1 MMQRLPSSLLV
12 VATTLATFVSGATG
26 RAEDPRAVTRTADES
41 WAPKVF
47 GFCMQVSD
55 AKQRT
60 LPEQAQMLRALGFDG
75 VGYPI
80 WLDESL
86 DRNLRVLD
94 DAGLKVYL
102 VEATVNV
109 NPAAPPYDPR
119 LPEAI
124 RKLKG
129 RPATICLTMRGFP
142 PGDPRGEESAKK
154 TLRELGDLAA
164 SSGLRISIYHHT
176 GDWTASLLFALKIV
190 NEINHPQVG
199 VNFNLC
205 HWLMVDG
212 DKDYRPLLRK
222 NAARIFIVTINGA
235 QMGTKTWTNG
245 LIQPLDQGD
254 FDNRQL
260 LATLRDAGYRGPI
273 GLMCYGIPGDARD
286 HLERSMRVWKT
297 WEAEWMSK
305 GSPGKSK

>member
-1 MMQRLPSSLLV
+1 MLRFRSSLLFL
-12 VATTLATFVSGATG
+12 ATTLAILVSGQRG
-26 RAEDPRAVTRTADES
+26 RGDDARPAPRTNREA

-55 AKQRT
+55 SKQRS
-60 LPEQAQMLRALGFDG
+60 LPEQAAMLRALGFDG

-86 DRNLRVLD
+86 ERNLHVMA
-94 DAGLKVYL
+94 DAGLKLHL

-109 NPAAPPYDPR
+109 NPAAPAFDPR
-119 LPEAI
+119 LPGAI

-129 RPATICLTMRGFP
+129 QPATICVTMRGLP
-142 PGDPRGEESAKK
+142 PGDSRGKESARK
-154 TLRELGDLAA
+154 TLRQLGDLAA
-164 SSGLRISIYHHT
+164 ASGLRISIYNHT
-176 GDWTASLLFALKIV
+176 GDWTASVLFALEVAK
-190 NEINHPQVG
+190 EANHPQVG

-212 DKDYRPLLRK
+212 DKDYRPVIRD
-222 NAARIFIVTINGA
+222 NAAQIFIVTINGA
-235 QMGTKTWTNG
+235 QQGTKTWTNG

-273 GLMCYGIPGDARD
+273 GVMCYGIPGDARV
-286 HLERSMRVWKT
+286 HLERSMKLLKT
-297 WEAEWMSK
+297 WEAELLGTGTS
-305 GSPGKSK
+305 GK